1 MIITQTLNQRSF
13 FLLPLFPFP
22 LKNPIRT
29 AWKAD
34 RLGNLTFR
42 KTAQNFNL
50 PMCKAGKVTIAEVE
64 EIVEVGELDAEA
76 IHVPSVYVQRVIKAP
91 SLEKRIERVTLRL
104 GLRFGQEL

>member
-1 MIITQTLNQRSF
+1 MIIDYYSNTKPTF
-13 FLLPLFPFP
+13 FIPLPLP
-22 LKNPIRT
+22 LSYT

-104 GLRFGQEL
+104 GLRLGQE